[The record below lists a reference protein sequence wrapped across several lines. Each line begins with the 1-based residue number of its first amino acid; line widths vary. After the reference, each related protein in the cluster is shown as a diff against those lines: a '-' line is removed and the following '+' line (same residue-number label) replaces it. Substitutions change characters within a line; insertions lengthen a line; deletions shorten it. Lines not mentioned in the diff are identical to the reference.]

1 MQQIKYYVYII
12 EAIRNKK
19 KITYTGYSS
28 NLKKR
33 INLHNSGKGAK
44 FTKGSFWKLV
54 YKKKFE
60 NKFDAMKFE
69 YLLKNKRSLKLRLL
83 NR

>member
-1 MQQIKYYVYII
+1 MQQNKYYVYII
-12 EAIRNKK
+12 EATRNKK
-19 KITYTGYSS
+19 KITYTGYSI

-44 FTKGSFWKLV
+44 FTKGSFWKLI

-60 NKFDAMKFE
+60 NKVDAMKFE

-83 NR
+83 NK